1 MSSDESFL
9 WTSASN
15 SNSDSD
21 DGSTSRKFSEMKSEI
36 KEDFVKNEVG
46 EKYKKIKNKA
56 VNENFIKD
64 EHRSDIDLKIVK
76 NENSKGGIGNKV
88 LFNDSYLNLR
98 VKEEHSSCFDDS
110 DIPVKNKNK
119 KKKRKQSL
127 VELNNDDRFLDLSN
141 NEDKITIEETD
152 NTRSYSNRDDPHSAT
167 EDSNYVKH
175 KKKKKKRRSSGV
187 NCNDSNISEIT
198 CNNFSDLK
206 CIDEN
211 NSISENHFESNGGN
225 VDELESTVRNLSKVS
240 DRIQFEEDLDFNKSN
255 DFNGSVIEAN
265 VNQKQIRRYLKKHTN
280 LQPISPKTK
289 LKDSTITDSD
299 DVWLV
304 KCPQDVD
311 IMHLK
316 DIPLSLSNKTKLKVG
331 GKVYEYMVDNN
342 NLRLPI
348 LTFHHQNE
356 PLIKNLRTNGCIHLK
371 NKVPKVH
378 IPDNEIMINDQTNFI
393 PLPDTKCRHPLF
405 GIHYKK
411 LIKVPVEIAKRL
423 HTDQELNSL
432 AVQDNITVKKKK
444 QKKNKRSLENSGEF
458 QEPIKLEREV
468 SKKIKKRKL
477 SSGTNSPI
485 KSKRVK
491 YDPDS
496 TQTWDSEKAIEE
508 NLFNF

>member
-1 MSSDESFL
+1 M
-9 WTSASN
+9 N
-15 SNSDSD
+15 
-21 DGSTSRKFSEMKSEI
+21 KSL
-36 KEDFVKNEVG
+36 VKNEVE
-46 EKYKKIKNKA
+46 EKYKIFKNKA
-56 VNENFIKD
+56 VNGNIIKD
-64 EHRSDIDLKIVK
+64 ELTSDIDMKIVK
-76 NENSKGGIGNKV
+76 NECSKGSIGDKV

-98 VKEEHSSCFDDS
+98 VKEEQTSCFDDS
-110 DIPVKNKNK
+110 DIPVKKKKNK
-119 KKKRKQSL
+119 KRKHSH
-127 VELNNDDRFLDLSN
+127 VDLNNDDRFLDVSN
-141 NEDKITIEETD
+141 NEDKIIIEETL
-152 NTRSYSNRDDPHSAT
+152 NTNRDDPISAT
-167 EDSNYVKH
+167 EDSSYVKH

-187 NCNDSNISEIT
+187 ECNNSNISEIS
-198 CNNFSDLK
+198 CNNFSNLK
-206 CIDEN
+206 CIDKN
-211 NSISENHFESNGGN
+211 NSVSEDNFESNGGN
-225 VDELESTVRNLSKVS
+225 VDELESSVRNISKVS

-255 DFNGSVIEAN
+255 EFNKSVVVAN
-265 VNQKQIRRYLKKHTN
+265 LNQKQIRRYLKKHNN

-289 LKDSTITDSD
+289 LESIITDTD

-304 KCPQDVD
+304 RCPQDVD

-316 DIPLSLSNKTKLKVG
+316 DIPLSLSNKAKLKVG

-348 LTFHHQNE
+348 LTFHNQNE
-356 PLIKNLRTNGCIHLK
+356 PVIKNLTTNGCIHLR

-378 IPDNEIMINDQTNFI
+378 IPDSEMMVNDQTNFI

-411 LIKVPVEIAKRL
+411 MIKVPVEISKRL
-423 HTDQELNSL
+423 HTGQELNSL
-432 AVQDNITVKKKK
+432 ALQDNKDKKKK
-444 QKKNKRSLENSGEF
+444 QKTYKKSIENTGDF
-458 QEPIKLEREV
+458 QEPIKLEQET
-468 SKKIKKRKL
+468 SKKKKKRKL

>member
-21 DGSTSRKFSEMKSEI
+21 DSSTSKKFSEMQ
-36 KEDFVKNEVG
+36 EDFVKNEVD
-46 EKYKKIKNKA
+46 EKYKKIKNKV
-56 VNENFIKD
+56 VNGNFIKD
-64 EHRSDIDLKIVK
+64 EHTSEVDLKIVK
-76 NENSKGGIGNKV
+76 NEYSKGSIGNEV

-98 VKEEHSSCFDDS
+98 VKEEQSSCFDDS
-110 DIPVKNKNK
+110 DIPVKKKKKNK
-119 KKKRKQSL
+119 KRKHSL
-127 VELNNDDRFLDLSN
+127 LELNNDDRLLDVSN
-141 NEDKITIEETD
+141 NEDIITTEETV
-152 NTRSYSNRDDPHSAT
+152 NTRSCTNRDDPITAT

-175 KKKKKKRRSSGV
+175 KKKKKKRRSSGED
-187 NCNDSNISEIT
+187 CNNSNISEIT
-198 CNNFSDLK
+198 YNNFSDPK

-225 VDELESTVRNLSKVS
+225 VDKLESSVRNLSKVS
-240 DRIQFEEDLDFNKSN
+240 DRIQFEEDLDFNKS
-255 DFNGSVIEAN
+255 VVEAN
-265 VNQKQIRRYLKKHTN
+265 FNQKQIRRYLKNHTN
-280 LQPISPKTK
+280 LLPISPKTK
-289 LKDSTITDSD
+289 LDSTITDTD

-316 DIPLSLSNKTKLKVG
+316 DITLGLSNKTKLKLG
-331 GKVYEYMVDNN
+331 GKVYEYMVDQN

-348 LTFHHQNE
+348 LTFHNQSK
-356 PLIKNLRTNGCIHLK
+356 PVIKNLITNGCIYLK

-378 IPDNEIMINDQTNFI
+378 IPNNEVMVNDQTNFI
-393 PLPDTKCRHPLF
+393 VLPDTKCRHPLF

-411 LIKVPVEIAKRL
+411 CIKVPVEIAKRL
-423 HTDQELNSL
+423 HTDQEQNSL
-432 AVQDNITVKKKK
+432 PVQDNIKEKKKK
-444 QKKNKRSLENSGEF
+444 QKIYKRSLISDEF
-458 QEPIKLEREV
+458 QEPIKLEQEV
-468 SKKIKKRKL
+468 SKKKKKRKL
-477 SSGTNSPI
+477 SSGTNSPV

>member
-15 SNSDSD
+15 SSDSD
-21 DGSTSRKFSEMKSEI
+21 DGSISRKFSEMNKSL
-36 KEDFVKNEVG
+36 VKNEVE
-46 EKYKKIKNKA
+46 EKYKIFKNKA
-56 VNENFIKD
+56 VNGNIIKD
-64 EHRSDIDLKIVK
+64 ELTSDIDMKIVK
-76 NENSKGGIGNKV
+76 NECSKGSIGDKV

-98 VKEEHSSCFDDS
+98 VKEEQTSCFDDS
-110 DIPVKNKNK
+110 DIPVKKKKNK
-119 KKKRKQSL
+119 KRKHSH
-127 VELNNDDRFLDLSN
+127 VDLNNDDRFLDVSN
-141 NEDKITIEETD
+141 NEDKIIIEETL
-152 NTRSYSNRDDPHSAT
+152 NTNRDDPISAT
-167 EDSNYVKH
+167 EDSSYVKH

-187 NCNDSNISEIT
+187 ECNNSNISEIS
-198 CNNFSDLK
+198 CNNFSNLK
-206 CIDEN
+206 CIDKN
-211 NSISENHFESNGGN
+211 NSVSEDNFESNGGN
-225 VDELESTVRNLSKVS
+225 VDELESSVRNISKVS

-255 DFNGSVIEAN
+255 EFNKSVVVAN
-265 VNQKQIRRYLKKHTN
+265 LNQKQIRRYLKKHNN

-289 LKDSTITDSD
+289 LESIITDTD

-304 KCPQDVD
+304 RCPQDVD

-316 DIPLSLSNKTKLKVG
+316 DIPLSLSNKAKLKVG

-348 LTFHHQNE
+348 LTFHNQNE
-356 PLIKNLRTNGCIHLK
+356 PVIKNLTTNGCIHLR

-378 IPDNEIMINDQTNFI
+378 IPDSEMMVNDQTNFI

-411 LIKVPVEIAKRL
+411 MIKVPVEISKRL
-423 HTDQELNSL
+423 HTGQELNSL
-432 AVQDNITVKKKK
+432 ALQDNKDKKKK
-444 QKKNKRSLENSGEF
+444 QKTYKKSIENTGDF
-458 QEPIKLEREV
+458 QEPIKLEQET
-468 SKKIKKRKL
+468 SKKKKKRKL